1 MTYRSR
7 ALSQGVRLKGISRT
21 ITMQNFTLTS
31 ITDAEKIKLRCKC
44 QTDINVDG
52 RIDGRNDGRIDGRMD
67 EQIDECTYRRKFGLL
82 YRTLL

>member
-52 RIDGRNDGRIDGRMD
+52 RIDALMD
-67 EQIDECTYRRKFGLL
+67 EQIDECTDRRKFGLL